1 MAINLEKI
9 TLEKQ
14 GDTHTINLTKGGSV
28 SSKEIIINLNWSQ
41 ELEKKGFLSG
51 LFGGSKAIDLDLG
64 CFYQLN
70 DGQKTVIDG
79 LQFAHGQGG
88 PKDRSSKQGKYTGI
102 PWIWHTGDD
111 RGTSAGSG
119 ENILVNPAGI
129 NDIKR
134 IIVYTFIYEGVAKW
148 AETNAV
154 VTIKV
159 PNNPDIIVE
168 MGKQYSSQKFC
179 AIAEILF
186 DSNNTFTVKKLVTF
200 HGGHGECDKA
210 YKWGMTWQSGSK

>member
-14 GDTHTINLTKGGSV
+14 GDTHTINLTKGGSI
-28 SSKEIIINLNWSQ
+28 SSKEIVINLNWSQ
-41 ELEKKGFLSG
+41 GSDKKGFLSS
-51 LFGGSKAIDLDLG
+51 LFGPKPIDLDLG

-70 DGQKTVIDG
+70 NGQKTVIDG
-79 LQFAHGQGG
+79 LQFAQNQGG
-88 PKDRSSKQGKYTGI
+88 PKDRLTKQGKYTGV

-111 RGTSAGSG
+111 RGNAAGSG

-129 NDIKR
+129 NDLKR
-134 IIVYTFIYEGVAKW
+134 MIVYTFIYEGVAKW

-154 VTIKV
+154 VTLKV
-159 PNNPDIIVE
+159 ANNPDIVVE
-168 MGKQYSSQKFC
+168 MGKQFSSQKFC

-186 DSNNTFTVKKLVTF
+186 DSQGNITVKKLITF
-200 HGGHGECDKA
+200 HDGHGDCDKA
-210 YKWGMTWQSGSK
+210 YNWGMKWQAGNK

>member
-14 GDTHTINLTKGGSV
+14 GDTHTINLTKGGSI
-28 SSKEIIINLNWSQ
+28 SSKEIVINLNWSQ
-41 ELEKKGFLSG
+41 EAEKKGIFSS
-51 LFGGSKAIDLDLG
+51 LFGGNKAIDLDLG
-64 CFYQLN
+64 CFYQLS

-79 LQFAHGQGG
+79 LQFAQNQGG
-88 PKDRSSKQGKYTGI
+88 PKDRLTRQGRYTGI

-111 RGTSAGSG
+111 RGTAAGSG

-129 NDIKR
+129 NDLKR
-134 IIVYTFIYEGVAKW
+134 IIIYTFIYEGAAKW

-154 VTIKV
+154 VTLKV
-159 PNNPDIIVE
+159 ANNPDIVVE

-186 DSNNTFTVKKLVTF
+186 DSQSNITVKKLITF
-200 HGGHGECDKA
+200 HDGHGECDKA
-210 YKWGMTWQSGSK
+210 YKWGMTWQAGSK